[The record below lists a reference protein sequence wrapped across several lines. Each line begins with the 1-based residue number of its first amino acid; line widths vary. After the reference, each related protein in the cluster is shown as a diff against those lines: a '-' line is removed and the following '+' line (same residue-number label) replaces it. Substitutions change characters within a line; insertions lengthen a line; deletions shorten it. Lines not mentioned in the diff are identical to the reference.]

1 MLFASLVLPSHF
13 CFNERDSINHTF
25 CVLKISVMP
34 SQSRLGHQDSRHKP
48 KMGSDGKIIKIKEMY
63 RIGLRL
69 EADKGPILFEK
80 KLINKIVE
88 KSQNSSL
95 ILIQ

>member
-1 MLFASLVLPSHF
+1 
-13 CFNERDSINHTF
+13 
-25 CVLKISVMP
+25 
-34 SQSRLGHQDSRHKP
+34 
-48 KMGSDGKIIKIKEMY
+48 MGAYGKIIKIKEMY